1 MDIPHCPNCFMKL
14 RAQDS
19 DIIRLSAEG
28 GSYQEK
34 QNCCP
39 YCHSV
44 LSIEVTMAEDIGD
57 MAEDEDS
64 PTLSRLRAIEL

>member
-1 MDIPHCPNCFMKL
+1 MPV

-19 DIIRLSAEG
+19 DVVRLQDEA

-34 QNCCP
+34 QHCCP

-44 LSIEVTMAEDIGD
+44 LSIEVTMAESD
-57 MAEDEDS
+57 DS
-64 PTLSRLRAIEL
+64 LTMSRLRAIEL

>member
-1 MDIPHCPNCFMKL
+1 MDIPRCPNCCMQL

-19 DIIRLSAEG
+19 DIIRLPAEG
-28 GSYQEK
+28 SSYPEQ

-44 LSIEVTMAEDIGD
+44 LSIEVTMAEEVA
-57 MAEDEDS
+57 MAEEDDS
-64 PTLSRLRAIEL
+64 LTMSKLRAIEL

>member
-1 MDIPHCPNCFMKL
+1 MDIPHCPNCLMPV

-19 DIIRLSAEG
+19 DVVRLQDEA

-34 QNCCP
+34 QHCCP

-44 LSIEVTMAEDIGD
+44 LSIEVTMAESD
-57 MAEDEDS
+57 DS
-64 PTLSRLRAIEL
+64 LTMSRLRAIEL